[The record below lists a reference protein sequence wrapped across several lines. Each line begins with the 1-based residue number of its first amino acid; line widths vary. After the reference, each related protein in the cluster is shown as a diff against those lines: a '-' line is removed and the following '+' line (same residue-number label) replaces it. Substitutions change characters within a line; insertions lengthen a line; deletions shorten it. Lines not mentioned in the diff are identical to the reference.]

1 MIIKIVNDTTEYND
15 LVFTLLVFE
24 TYFRIINNDI
34 SSLFIIERAKVIK
47 ITINE
52 VVKLYVIRQT
62 NDVLYQR
69 NDFQIIKMHDTSIGF
84 SMLIWRTYQ
93 KKWIG
98 SYKLLSIF
106 REIKTCIIELL
117 NDIINFRIIIVKPYL
132 KKSNIFIQDSIQDSI

>member
-52 VVKLYVIRQT
+52 VVKLYVVRQT

-69 NDFQIIKMHDTSIGF
+69 NDFQIIKMYDTSIGF
-84 SMLIWRTYQ
+84 SMLI
-93 KKWIG
+93 
-98 SYKLLSIF
+98 
-106 REIKTCIIELL
+106 
-117 NDIINFRIIIVKPYL
+117 
-132 KKSNIFIQDSIQDSI
+132 